1 MSKITTNEDLIKDL
15 MNYSPYGA
23 LCQAFIMQALR
34 DYAQHVIDNSEE
46 LLKNDNSMV
55 SNKAWVGTAKDI
67 ADRMDKFFKS

>member
-1 MSKITTNEDLIKDL
+1 MKKITTNEDLIKDL

-46 LLKNDNSMV
+46 LLKNDNSIV
-55 SNKAWVGTAKDI
+55 SHKAWVGTAKDI